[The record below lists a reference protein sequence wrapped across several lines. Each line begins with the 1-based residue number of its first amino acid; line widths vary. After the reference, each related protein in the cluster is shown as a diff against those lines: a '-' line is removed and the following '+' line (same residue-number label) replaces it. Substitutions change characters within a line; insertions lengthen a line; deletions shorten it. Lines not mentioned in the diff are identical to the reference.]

1 MLELKSLA
9 WKKTE
14 ELCQVNLLQ
23 AGTQK
28 RMHKLM
34 RWGSTKSN
42 ITNSG
47 LALPKMED
55 WADRGESAIESIQ
68 WNTFSILQVE
78 LISPFLFVF
87 FLCLVPTY
95 SVHQTEENLVS
106 AIYIVYS
113 FELNMNWGH

>member
-23 AGTQK
+23 AGTLK

-34 RWGSTKSN
+34 LWGSKKSN

-55 WADRGESAIESIQ
+55 GADRGESSIESIQ
-68 WNTFSILQVE
+68 WNTFSRPPGGI
-78 LISPFLFVF
+78 
-87 FLCLVPTY
+87 
-95 SVHQTEENLVS
+95 N
-106 AIYIVYS
+106 
-113 FELNMNWGH
+113 